1 MKSIFKRKW
10 RVSTRWTIYVN
21 GNIWLIY
28 PQTSSKQA
36 IQIEILWN
44 ALYCIANT
52 TFDRVKAYSI
62 LPTIN
67 YYWSL
72 KQKEKKRIW
81 FFFRICNTLIAKW
94 HILLC
99 SLCSLFTNERFAQNN
114 LLNLIYKK
122 RSMPWSK
129 STQKSRAFIT

>member
-52 TFDRVKAYSI
+52 TFDRVKAFSS
-62 LPTIN
+62 LPSTITGV
-67 YYWSL
+67 WS
-72 KQKEKKRIW
+72 KKKKMNI
-81 FFFRICNTLIAKW
+81 FFFKIFNTLAKW
-94 HILLC
+94 HILLFS
-99 SLCSLFTNERFAQNN
+99 SLTAHSSIMRGLRKIICYILYIRKGQCPG
-114 LLNLIYKK
+114 LNRHKTGH
-122 RSMPWSK
+122 S
-129 STQKSRAFIT
+129 